1 MSETGLL
8 FHAALPAP
16 NRLVRD
22 YLAGEPRACAHYG
35 GRYDDMERVRALA
48 AQVDKRLDR
57 ARVAAI
63 LRRQPTFGL
72 TAQGAE
78 RLERFERQGGFV
90 VTSGQQPVL
99 FGGPL
104 YILYKALTAV
114 RLAAR
119 YEALL
124 NAPVLPVFWNAEED
138 HDFEEM
144 RAFGLPSA
152 TGGLESLGLTPRPGN
167 RVPAGALVPGG
178 EMQTVYAA
186 FEGLAPQSEFRPWL
200 DAIIH
205 ESYTPAASLG
215 RGFGALVAAL
225 LGEHG
230 LFVLEASTPE
240 LRRAG
245 AELFGREAFDSRAV
259 FDSFQAQ
266 CRALEAQ
273 GYPQQVTPLPGETNL
288 FLLREGSR
296 EKLVLGERDGS
307 FSLKPSGERLSRK
320 ELETLLAESP
330 ESFSPGVLLRP
341 LLECRV
347 LGSLAYVA
355 GPGEISYYGQMGP
368 LYALH
373 ALERPLIYPRLAG
386 FVLEARVRKVL
397 DKYSLTP
404 ADLKAGARAAA
415 DRILAS
421 DPALGE
427 ILARLDSLRR
437 ENAEGLEA
445 IKPLLSGIDPTLA
458 GPLVSTA
465 GAISSSLER
474 LEKRISSAARGHDQI
489 LLGQLEKAAAG
500 LWPGGAP
507 QERALAFVFFLA
519 RYGRDF
525 ISFIDSQAVA
535 AAG

>member
-1 MSETGLL
+1 MSQTGLK
-8 FHAALPAP
+8 FQAVLPAS
-16 NRLVRD
+16 NRLVQE
-22 YLAGEPRACAHYG
+22 YLDGEARACAHYG

-57 ARVAAI
+57 ARVADL

-78 RLERFERQGGFV
+78 RLERFERQGGFI

-119 YEALL
+119 YEAFLG
-124 NAPVLPVFWNAEED
+124 APVLPVFWNADED

-144 RAFGLPSA
+144 RAFGLP
-152 TGGLESLGLTPRPGN
+152 TGTGSLESVGLAPRPGS
-167 RVPAGALVPGG
+167 RVPAGALVPGAEIEAVFG
-178 EMQTVYAA
+178 S
-186 FEGLAPQSEFRPWL
+186 FESLAPQSEFRPWL
-200 DAIIH
+200 EGLLH
-205 ESYTPAASLG
+205 ESYTPSSSLG
-215 RGFGALVAAL
+215 QGFGRLVAAL
-225 LGEHG
+225 LGGYG
-230 LFVLEASTPE
+230 LFVLQASTPE

-245 AELFGREAFDSRAV
+245 AELFGREAFGSRAG
-259 FDSFQAQ
+259 FDSLQAQ
-266 CRALEAQ
+266 CRALESQ
-273 GYPQQVTPLPGETNL
+273 GYPLQVTPLKGETNL
-288 FLLREGSR
+288 FLLRDGRR
-296 EKLVLGERDGS
+296 EKLVLGEQDGS
-307 FSLKPSGERLSRK
+307 FSLKPSGESLSRK
-320 ELETLLAESP
+320 ELEDIISESP

-341 LLECRV
+341 VLECHA

-373 ALERPLIYPRLAG
+373 GLERPVIYPRLAG

-397 DKYSLTP
+397 EKYSLAP
-404 ADLKAGARAAA
+404 SELKAGTQAVA
-415 DRILAS
+415 DRILAA

-427 ILARLDSLRR
+427 ILSRLDSLRR

-445 IKPLLSGIDPTLA
+445 IKPLLSGIDTTLA
-458 GPLVSTA
+458 GPLDSTT
-465 GAISSSLER
+465 GAVISALER
-474 LEKRISSAARGHDQI
+474 LEKRVSAAARQRDQV
-489 LLGQLEKAAAG
+489 LTGQLEKSAES

-519 RYGRDF
+519 RYGQDF
-525 ISFIDSQAVA
+525 ISFIDSQTVA
-535 AAG
+535 AVG